1 MSFGVGD
8 DQGYIYSATARP
20 ATDEEAAPAIEKRN
34 QDRDRRAKKEELA
47 RIGNEIRKTGVS
59 PQERQDWPDGDVI
72 GNLLS
77 TAFIIGSDKIWVITY
92 NGRDGD
98 DWSWNNIGQSIGT
111 YVPYTK
117 ELAEKIRLNAAG

>member
-1 MSFGVGD
+1 M
-8 DQGYIYSATARP
+8 QRQKIH
-20 ATDEEAAPAIEKRN
+20 
-34 QDRDRRAKKEELA
+34 RDRRAKKEELS
-47 RIGNEIRKTGVS
+47 RIDREIRKTGVI
-59 PQERQDWPDGDVI
+59 PHGRQDWPNGDVI
-72 GNLLS
+72 GNLSS